1 MVRFGS
7 SPLNLN
13 WTKPNLDT
21 TSEELDF
28 IFSAGYDDIIGTA
41 IQDMDSDPKSLLEA
55 CSRSNWLHWKEAMD
69 CKIATLEKAG
79 TWVTVPRLA
88 GKNIVGSKWVFCIKC
103 KADGTIDKYKACLVA
118 CSFTQIYRVDYF
130 MTYSP
135 VAKLTSFRTIL
146 AIAACYD
153 WNIKSFDFNS
163 TYLNGELDDNK
174 EIYMQPPPGY
184 ESDVRTVKHL
194 HKSLY
199 GLKQARRR
207 WYDTL
212 VRTLTNLGFTTSVAD
227 LGVFRIHVGQH
238 LLVLAVHVDDCILT
252 GSSSDLIA
260 QYKAKLNACHT
271 LTDLGPVHWLLGI
284 KVTRDRSVCTIS
296 LSQAL
301 YIDAILSRF
310 NLTDAKSCPTPMVH
324 VLPSP

>member
-1 MVRFGS
+1 MCGCTEQLISPKCLGKKKKTLTMVRFGS

-13 WTKPNLDT
+13 WTEPNLDT

-184 ESDVRTVKHL
+184 KSDV
-194 HKSLY
+194 
-199 GLKQARRR
+199 
-207 WYDTL
+207 
-212 VRTLTNLGFTTSVAD
+212 
-227 LGVFRIHVGQH
+227 
-238 LLVLAVHVDDCILT
+238 
-252 GSSSDLIA
+252 
-260 QYKAKLNACHT
+260 
-271 LTDLGPVHWLLGI
+271 
-284 KVTRDRSVCTIS
+284 
-296 LSQAL
+296 
-301 YIDAILSRF
+301 
-310 NLTDAKSCPTPMVH
+310 
-324 VLPSP
+324 